1 MTLNCNIEK
10 NAQIIR
16 VCVKLHNFVIRM
28 QQREGGGRI
37 GRFEGD
43 SVIPREYG
51 ITPLPENGPMGFVPT
66 MVEDEDDNTFM
77 FSVFDTDAS
86 LRDSIVA
93 EISSRTIRCP
103 LHNIHRNN
111 NL

>member
-1 MTLNCNIEK
+1 MEETQNDIELQHREECT
-10 NAQIIR
+10 NYSCLCQAT
-16 VCVKLHNFVIRM
+16 
-28 QQREGGGRI
+28 QREGGGRI